1 MGAVRWNGGKERKE
15 TMAAKQRGLG
25 RGLDSL
31 FEQNTVDDQGKV
43 VSLRLTEIVPNREQ
57 PRRQFDEDSL
67 GELASSIARHGV
79 LQPLTVRPLADGTY
93 QLVAGE
99 RRWRAAHRAGLEEVP
114 VVIREMSERDAAEI
128 ALIENLQRE
137 DLNPMEEAMGLST
150 LMETYGLTQE
160 ETAKA
165 VSKSRPAVTNALR
178 LLHLPAAVR
187 DMVAEGRLSA
197 GHARAVLSFPDEE
210 EQIAAAN
217 AAIQSGWSV
226 RELERQAKKARTT
239 REVSRETSPK
249 GFSRDSFFDEVEL
262 ALAECLGRRVK
273 VSVSGGKGTLQLEF
287 YDKDDLQALANR
299 LAPAAE
305 EE

>member
-1 MGAVRWNGGKERKE
+1 
-15 TMAAKQRGLG
+15 MAAKQRGLG

-31 FEQNTVDDQGKV
+31 FEQNTVDEQEKV

-57 PRRQFDEDSL
+57 PRKQFDEEGIS
-67 GELASSIARHGV
+67 ELAASITQHGL

-99 RRWRAAHRAGLEEVP
+99 RRWRASRLAGLDEVP
-114 VVIREMSERDAAEI
+114 VIVREMNDREAAEI

-137 DLNPMEEAMGLST
+137 DLNPMEEAVGLST

-187 DMVAEGRLSA
+187 DLVGSGQLSA
-197 GHARAVLSFPDEE
+197 GHARAILSFADEK
-210 EQIAAAN
+210 QQVAAAK
-217 AAIQSGWSV
+217 AAVENGWSV
-226 RELERQAKKARTT
+226 REVERQAKKARTA
-239 REVSRETSPK
+239 REVSRETSAK
-249 GFSRDSFFDEVEL
+249 GFARDSFFDEVEL
-262 ALAECLGRRVK
+262 ALTEHLGRRVK
-273 VSVSGGKGTLQLEF
+273 VSASGGKGTLQLEF
-287 YDKDDLQALANR
+287 YDKEDLQALANR
-299 LAPAAE
+299 LVPDADAE
-305 EE
+305 

>member
-1 MGAVRWNGGKERKE
+1 
-15 TMAAKQRGLG
+15 MAAKQRGLG

-31 FEQNTVDDQGKV
+31 FEQNTVDEQEKV

-57 PRRQFDEDSL
+57 PRKQFDEEGIS
-67 GELASSIARHGV
+67 ELAASITQHGL

-99 RRWRAAHRAGLEEVP
+99 RRWRASRLAGLDEVP
-114 VVIREMSERDAAEI
+114 VIVREMNDREAAEI

-137 DLNPMEEAMGLST
+137 DLNPMEEAVGLST

-187 DMVAEGRLSA
+187 DLVGSGQLSA
-197 GHARAVLSFPDEE
+197 GHARAILSFADEE
-210 EQIAAAN
+210 QQVAAAK
-217 AAIQSGWSV
+217 AAVENGWSV
-226 RELERQAKKARTT
+226 REVEHQAKKARTA
-239 REVSRETSPK
+239 REVSRETSAK
-249 GFSRDSFFDEVEL
+249 GFARDSFFDEVEL
-262 ALAECLGRRVK
+262 ALTEHLGRRVK
-273 VSVSGGKGTLQLEF
+273 VSASGGKGTLQLEF
-287 YDKDDLQALANR
+287 YDKEDLQALANR
-299 LAPAAE
+299 LVPDADAE
-305 EE
+305 

>member
-1 MGAVRWNGGKERKE
+1 
-15 TMAAKQRGLG
+15 MAAKQRGLG

-31 FEQNTVDDQGKV
+31 FEQNTVDEQEKV

-57 PRRQFDEDSL
+57 PRKQFDEEGIS
-67 GELASSIARHGV
+67 ELAASIAQHGL

-99 RRWRAAHRAGLEEVP
+99 RRWRASRLAGLDEVP
-114 VVIREMSERDAAEI
+114 VIVREMNDREAAEI

-137 DLNPMEEAMGLST
+137 DLNPMEEAVGLST

-187 DMVAEGRLSA
+187 DLVGSGQLSA
-197 GHARAVLSFPDEE
+197 GHARAILSFAEE
-210 EQIAAAN
+210 EQQVAAAK
-217 AAIQSGWSV
+217 AAVENGWSV
-226 RELERQAKKARTT
+226 REVERQAKKARTV
-239 REVSRETSPK
+239 REVSRETPAK
-249 GFSRDSFFDEVEL
+249 GFARDSFFDEVEL
-262 ALAECLGRRVK
+262 ALTEHLGRRVK
-273 VSVSGGKGTLQLEF
+273 VSASGGKGTLQLEF
-287 YDKDDLQALANR
+287 YDKEDLQALANR
-299 LAPAAE
+299 LVPDADAE
-305 EE
+305 

>member
-1 MGAVRWNGGKERKE
+1 
-15 TMAAKQRGLG
+15 MAAKQRGLG

-31 FEQNTVDDQGKV
+31 FEQNTVDEQEKV

-57 PRRQFDEDSL
+57 PRKQFDEEGIS
-67 GELASSIARHGV
+67 ELAASIAQHGL

-99 RRWRAAHRAGLEEVP
+99 RRWRASRLAGLDEVP
-114 VVIREMSERDAAEI
+114 VIVREMNDREAAEI

-137 DLNPMEEAMGLST
+137 DLNPMEEAVGLST

-187 DMVAEGRLSA
+187 DLVGSGQLSA
-197 GHARAVLSFPDEE
+197 GHARAILSFADEE
-210 EQIAAAN
+210 QQVAAAK
-217 AAIQSGWSV
+217 AAVENGWSV
-226 RELERQAKKARTT
+226 REVERQAKKARTV
-239 REVSRETSPK
+239 REVSRETPAK
-249 GFSRDSFFDEVEL
+249 GFARDSFFDEVEL
-262 ALAECLGRRVK
+262 ALTEHLGRRVK
-273 VSVSGGKGTLQLEF
+273 VSASGGKGTLQLEF
-287 YDKDDLQALANR
+287 YDKEDLQALANR
-299 LAPAAE
+299 LVPDADAE
-305 EE
+305 

>member
-1 MGAVRWNGGKERKE
+1 
-15 TMAAKQRGLG
+15 MAAKQRGLG

-31 FEQNTVDDQGKV
+31 FEQNTVDEQEKV

-57 PRRQFDEDSL
+57 PRKQFDEEGIS
-67 GELASSIARHGV
+67 ELAASITQHGL

-99 RRWRAAHRAGLEEVP
+99 RRWRASRLAGLDEVP
-114 VVIREMSERDAAEI
+114 VIVREMNDREAAEI

-137 DLNPMEEAMGLST
+137 DLNPMEEAVGLST

-187 DMVAEGRLSA
+187 DLVGSGQLSA
-197 GHARAVLSFPDEE
+197 GHARAILSFADEE
-210 EQIAAAN
+210 QQVAAAK
-217 AAIQSGWSV
+217 AAVENGWSV
-226 RELERQAKKARTT
+226 REVERQAKKARTA
-239 REVSRETSPK
+239 REVSRETPAK
-249 GFSRDSFFDEVEL
+249 GFARDSFFDEVEL
-262 ALAECLGRRVK
+262 ALTEHLGRRVK
-273 VSVSGGKGTLQLEF
+273 VSASGGKGTLQLEF
-287 YDKDDLQALANR
+287 YDKEDLQALANR
-299 LAPAAE
+299 LVPDADAE
-305 EE
+305 

>member
-1 MGAVRWNGGKERKE
+1 
-15 TMAAKQRGLG
+15 MAAKQRGLG

-31 FEQNTVDDQGKV
+31 FEQNTVDEQEKV

-57 PRRQFDEDSL
+57 PRKQFDEEGIS
-67 GELASSIARHGV
+67 ELAASIAQHGL

-99 RRWRAAHRAGLEEVP
+99 RRWRASRLAGLDEVP
-114 VVIREMSERDAAEI
+114 VIVREMNDREAAEI

-137 DLNPMEEAMGLST
+137 DLNPMEEAVGLST

-187 DMVAEGRLSA
+187 DLVGSGQLSA
-197 GHARAVLSFPDEE
+197 GHARAILSFADEE
-210 EQIAAAN
+210 QQVAAAK
-217 AAIQSGWSV
+217 AAVENGWSV
-226 RELERQAKKARTT
+226 REVERQAKKARTA
-239 REVSRETSPK
+239 REVSRETPAK
-249 GFSRDSFFDEVEL
+249 GFARDSFFDEVEL
-262 ALAECLGRRVK
+262 ALTEHLGRRVK
-273 VSVSGGKGTLQLEF
+273 VSASGGKGTLQLEF
-287 YDKDDLQALANR
+287 YDKEDLQALANR
-299 LAPAAE
+299 LVPDADAE
-305 EE
+305 

>member
-1 MGAVRWNGGKERKE
+1 
-15 TMAAKQRGLG
+15 MAAKQRGLG

-31 FEQNTVDDQGKV
+31 FEQNTVDEQEKV

-57 PRRQFDEDSL
+57 PRKQFDEEGIS
-67 GELASSIARHGV
+67 ELAASITQHGL

-99 RRWRAAHRAGLEEVP
+99 RRWRASRLAGLDEVP
-114 VVIREMSERDAAEI
+114 VIVREMNDREAAEI

-137 DLNPMEEAMGLST
+137 DLNPMEEAVGLST

-187 DMVAEGRLSA
+187 DLVGSGQLSA
-197 GHARAVLSFPDEE
+197 GHARAILSFAEE
-210 EQIAAAN
+210 EQQVAAAK
-217 AAIQSGWSV
+217 AAVENGWSV
-226 RELERQAKKARTT
+226 REVERQAKKARTV
-239 REVSRETSPK
+239 REVSRETSAK
-249 GFSRDSFFDEVEL
+249 GFARDSFFDEVEL
-262 ALAECLGRRVK
+262 ALTEHLGRRVK
-273 VSVSGGKGTLQLEF
+273 VSASGGKGTLQLEF
-287 YDKDDLQALANR
+287 YDKEDLQALANR
-299 LAPAAE
+299 LVPDADAE
-305 EE
+305 

>member
-1 MGAVRWNGGKERKE
+1 
-15 TMAAKQRGLG
+15 MAAKQRGLG

-31 FEQNTVDDQGKV
+31 FEQNTVDEQEKV

-57 PRRQFDEDSL
+57 PRKQFDEEGIS
-67 GELASSIARHGV
+67 ELAASITQHGL

-99 RRWRAAHRAGLEEVP
+99 RRWRASRLAGLDEVP
-114 VVIREMSERDAAEI
+114 VIVREMNDREAAEI

-137 DLNPMEEAMGLST
+137 DLNPMEEAVGLST

-187 DMVAEGRLSA
+187 DLVGSGQLSA
-197 GHARAVLSFPDEE
+197 GHARAILSFAEE
-210 EQIAAAN
+210 EQQVAAAK
-217 AAIQSGWSV
+217 AAVENGWSV
-226 RELERQAKKARTT
+226 REVERQAKKARTV
-239 REVSRETSPK
+239 REVSRETPAK
-249 GFSRDSFFDEVEL
+249 GFARDSFFDEVEL
-262 ALAECLGRRVK
+262 ALTEHLGRRVK
-273 VSVSGGKGTLQLEF
+273 VSVSGGKGTLHLEF
-287 YDKDDLQALANR
+287 YDKEDLQALANR
-299 LAPAAE
+299 LVPDADAE
-305 EE
+305 